1 MKNHIPLKVVLMLSG
16 WLFCGVVLAQQS
28 VSGTVVDTDGT
39 PLIGVNIVQQNTSS
53 GTVTDLDGTY
63 QLTVPGDAVLVISY
77 TGYTTITEAVANRS
91 TINVTM
97 QEGATLD
104 EVVVVGYGREK
115 KSTLTGSVSAINS
128 DQLTAVPVANAA
140 NLLSGRVP
148 GVMTRQNSGLPGG
161 EDTQIRIRGFARAP
175 LVLVDGV
182 QMDFSRID
190 PNDIETITIL
200 KDAAAAVYGARAGN
214 GVVLVTTKRGTT
226 GKPKISYN
234 GSYTSQSAVSFQE
247 HVSAGQYVQLVREG
261 DLNDGNGYDFT
272 FDDQLQENYE
282 TGAPGFEGGDWI
294 GALIDNNAPMQQH
307 NLSVS
312 GGTSDIKYYTSFGYT
327 DQESYFRTRDFD
339 YNRINARSNID
350 AQINENL
357 SFNLD
362 LSYREETTNRAS
374 NNLAAIWTDLATA
387 QPILPTTLPDPSI
400 GNAYSGFSQRN
411 PVLLTDRS
419 KVGFWDRVDNVFR
432 GKLGGNY
439 KIPFLK
445 GLTIR
450 AEVNVE
456 QLSRATKSFRK
467 SAELYQY
474 LPETDSYS
482 LEGVFSPVS
491 SISDAQFRRTQLYPL
506 VSLEYEKKVGNH
518 SLKLLGIAEQQTRK
532 FSSLSA
538 SRLNLLASSIP
549 ELFIGSTDQ
558 QLNNGN
564 SGADIGRK
572 SVVGRLNYGYKD
584 RYLFE
589 ATMRADGNV
598 LFAPET
604 RWGYFP
610 SVSAGWVISEESF
623 FNSSKV
629 VDFLKL
635 RLSYSRLGDD
645 QANGLNGYD
654 YLTGYDLQGR
664 PYLLGDSEGQ
674 PRIRTRGLVN
684 PALTWEILTMANIG
698 LEATLFDGKLGVEV
712 DVFNRRR
719 EGIIN
724 INVEDVPSTFGAQ
737 LPVVNINSQESRG
750 FEVLLSYEQ
759 RIGAFKIDIS
769 PNISLARSTW
779 LEVKSQEDFTDPD
792 QQRLFELD
800 GKRVNR
806 FVGYRSDGIFMNQAE
821 IDEYGVIQ
829 DGNNNITLR
838 PGDIR
843 YLDLDGDGELT
854 FRDQE
859 EIAFNTG
866 LPELAGGLNLGVT
879 YKNFRLSGLLQG
891 ASNFSI
897 NISGNARSAFSNSSI
912 PLTYHFEHR
921 WQPDPNNPGVNINP
935 NASLPAITQAPGAN
949 NNRVSDFWVKNV
961 NYLRLKNLNLTYA
974 LPASILSKI
983 GIGSMDIYVAGENI
997 LTTNNLGIFQNAFD
1011 PEAQSGN
1018 PARTF
1023 PITRTIA
1030 FGLRASL

>member
-1 MKNHIPLKVVLMLSG
+1 MENQLQLKFALMFIS
-16 WLFCGVVLAQQS
+16 WLFCGLLVAQQS
-28 VSGTVVDTDGT
+28 VSGVVVDADGT

-53 GTVTDLDGTY
+53 GTVTDLDGNYT
-63 QLTVPGDAVLVISY
+63 LTAPGDAVLVFSY
-77 TGYTTITEAVANRS
+77 TGFTTVTEVVANRS
-91 TINVTM
+91 TINVTL

-128 DQLTAVPVANAA
+128 EQLTAVPVANSA

-161 EDTQIRIRGFARAP
+161 EDTQIRIRGFARPP

-226 GKPKISYN
+226 GKPKIAYN
-234 GSYTSQSAVSFQE
+234 GSYSLQSAVAFQE
-247 HVSAGQYVQLVREG
+247 HVNAGQYVQLYREG

-272 FDDQLQENYE
+272 YDDQVQQNYE
-282 TGAPGFEGGDWI
+282 TGAPGFEGGNWVD
-294 GALIDNNAPMQQH
+294 ALIDNNAPMQQH

-312 GGTSDIKYYTSFGYT
+312 GGTANIKYYTSFGYT

-350 AQINENL
+350 AQINNSL
-357 SFNLD
+357 SLTLD
-362 LSYREETTNRAS
+362 LTYREETTNRATNS
-374 NNLAAIWTDLATA
+374 LNDIWTDLATA
-387 QPILPTTLPDPSI
+387 QPILPTSLPDATR
-400 GNAYSGFSQRN
+400 NAYSGFSQRN

-432 GKLGGNY
+432 GKLGASY
-439 KIPFLK
+439 KLPFLR
-445 GLTIR
+445 GLTLR
-450 AEVNVE
+450 AEANVE
-456 QLSRATKSFRK
+456 QLSRSTKSFRK
-467 SAELYQY
+467 TAELYQY
-474 LPETDSYS
+474 FPETDSYS

-491 SISDAQFRRTQLYPL
+491 RIADAQFRRTQIYPL
-506 VSLEYEKKVGNH
+506 VSLEYKKEVGNH
-518 SLKLLGIAEQQTRK
+518 SVKVLGIAEQQTRK

-538 SRLNLLASSIP
+538 ARLNLLANSIP

-558 QLNNGN
+558 QTNDGN

-572 SVVGRLNYGYKD
+572 SVVGRLNYGFKD

-589 ATMRADGNV
+589 ATVRADGNV

-623 FNSSKV
+623 FNNSKT

-635 RLSYSRLGDD
+635 RASYSRLGDD
-645 QANGLNGYD
+645 TANGLNGYD
-654 YLTGYDLQGR
+654 YLTGYDLQDS

-684 PALTWEILTMANIG
+684 PALTWEILTMTNIG
-698 LEATLFDGKLGVEV
+698 LEATLFDGKLGLEV
-712 DVFNRRR
+712 DVFNRKR

-724 INVEDVPSTFGAQ
+724 VNVEDVPSTFGAE

-759 RIGAFKIDIS
+759 RIGAFKFDIS
-769 PNISLARSTW
+769 PNFSLARSVW
-779 LEVKSQEDFTDPD
+779 LDVKSQEDFTDPD
-792 QQRLFELD
+792 QIRLFELD

-806 FVGYRSDGIFMNQAE
+806 FVGYRSDGIFMSQAE
-821 IDEYGVIQ
+821 IDEYSLIQ
-829 DGNNNITLR
+829 DGNNNTTLR

-843 YLDLDGDGELT
+843 YVDLDGDGELT

-866 LPELAGGLNLGVT
+866 LPELVGGLNLGVT
-879 YKNFRLSGLLQG
+879 YKGFRLSGLLQG

-897 NISGNARSAFSNSSI
+897 NIGGNARNAFSNSSI

-974 LPASILSKI
+974 IPAGLLAKI
-983 GIGSMDIYVAGENI
+983 GFATMDVYVAGENI

-1023 PITRTIA
+1023 PITRTIS
-1030 FGLRASL
+1030 FGLRAAL

>member
-1 MKNHIPLKVVLMLSG
+1 MKNQLLLKVTLMLSG
-16 WLFCGVVLAQQS
+16 WFFCGILLAQQT
-28 VSGTVVDTDGT
+28 VIGTITDTDGV
-39 PLIGVNIVQQNTSS
+39 PLIGVSIVQQNTSK

-63 QLTVPGDAVLVISY
+63 VLTVPDNAILVFSY
-77 TGYTTITEAVANRS
+77 TGYSTVTEAVANRS
-91 TINVTM
+91 TINLRLE
-97 QEGATLD
+97 EGAMLD

-128 DQLTAVPVANAA
+128 EQLTAVPVANAA
-140 NLLSGRVP
+140 NLLGGRVP
-148 GVMTRQNSGLPGG
+148 GVMTRQNSGIPGG
-161 EDTQIRIRGFARAP
+161 ENTQIRIRGFAGAP
-175 LVLVDGV
+175 LTLVDGV

-190 PNDIETITIL
+190 PNDIESITVL

-214 GVVLVTTKRGTT
+214 GVILVTTKRGTS
-226 GKPKISYN
+226 GKARISYN
-234 GSYTSQSAVSFQE
+234 GSYTLQSAVAFQE
-247 HVSAGQYVQLVREG
+247 HVSAGQYVQLSREA

-272 FDDQLQENYE
+272 YDDQIQQNFE
-282 TGAPGFEGGDWI
+282 TGAPGFEGGDWV

-312 GGTSDIKYYTSFGYT
+312 GGNADIKYYTSFGYT

-350 AQINENL
+350 AKINDNL

-362 LSYREETTNRAS
+362 LSYREETTNRATNS
-374 NNLAAIWTDLATA
+374 FNPIWTDLATA
-387 QPILPTTLPDPSI
+387 QPTLPTELPDPSI

-411 PVLLTDRS
+411 PVLLTDRN
-419 KVGFWDRVDNVFR
+419 KTGFWDRVDNVFR
-432 GKLGGNY
+432 GKLGITY
-439 KIPFLK
+439 KLPFLK
-445 GLTIR
+445 GLTVR
-450 AEVNVE
+450 AEVNAE
-456 QLSRATKSFRK
+456 KLNRATKSFRK
-467 SAELYQY
+467 TAELYQY

-491 SISDAQFRRTQLYPL
+491 RIADAQFRRTQLYPL
-506 VSLEYEKKVGNH
+506 VSLEYEKKVGDH
-518 SLKLLGIAEQQTRK
+518 SVKLLGIAEQQTRK
-532 FSSLSA
+532 FSSVDA
-538 SRLNLLASSIP
+538 TRLGLLANSIP

-558 QLNNGN
+558 QLNGGN

-572 SVVGRLNYGYKD
+572 SVVGRLNYGFKD

-610 SVSAGWVISEESF
+610 SVSAAWVISEESF
-623 FNSSKV
+623 FNNSKAI
-629 VDFLKL
+629 DFLKV
-635 RLSYSRLGDD
+635 RASYSRLGDD
-645 QANGLNGYD
+645 SANGLNGYD
-654 YLTGYDLQGR
+654 YITGYDLQDS
-664 PYLLGDSEGQ
+664 PYLLGESEGQ

-684 PALTWEILTMANIG
+684 PALTWEILTMINFG
-698 LEATLFDGKLGVEV
+698 LEATLFDGKLGVEF
-712 DVFNRRR
+712 DLFQRRR
-719 EGIIN
+719 EGIIDV
-724 INVEDVPSTFGAQ
+724 NVEDVPSTFGAV
-737 LPVVNINSQESRG
+737 LPVVNINSQESKG
-750 FEVLLSYEQ
+750 FEVMLSYEQ

-769 PNISLARSTW
+769 PNLSLARSTW

-792 QQRLFELD
+792 QQRIFELD

-821 IDEYGVIQ
+821 IDDYNVIQ
-829 DGNNNITLR
+829 DGNANSTIR

-859 EIAFNTG
+859 DIAFNTG
-866 LPELAGGLNLGVT
+866 LPELVGGFNLGVT

-897 NISGNARSAFSNSSI
+897 NISGNARNAFSNSSI
-912 PLTYHFEHR
+912 PLSYHFDHR

-935 NASLPAITQAPGAN
+935 NAIFPSMTQAPGAN

-961 NYLRLKNLNLTYA
+961 NYLRLKNMNLSYA
-974 LPASILSKI
+974 IPKSILTRI
-983 GIGSMDIYVAGENI
+983 GFGTMDVYVAGENI
-997 LTTNNLGIFQNAFD
+997 LTSNNLGIFKNAFD
-1011 PEAQSGN
+1011 PEADSGN

-1023 PITRTIA
+1023 PITRSFS